1 MTSGGFLIPLLP
13 GARRKQ
19 IPPSVRSHS
28 ALHCFIQP
36 YMGDCST
43 DEDLP
48 AELKTSVIRQMNRHY
63 AKTPGTAVPGV

>member
-1 MTSGGFLIPLLP
+1 MTSGGFLIPLFP
-13 GARRKQ
+13 GTRRKQ
-19 IPPSVRSHS
+19 IFRSVRPPS
-28 ALHCFIQP
+28 ALCRLIRF

-48 AELKTSVIRQMNRHY
+48 AEPKSSVSERLNGHY

>member
-1 MTSGGFLIPLLP
+1 MTSGGFLIPLFP
-13 GARRKQ
+13 RARRKQ
-19 IPPSVRSHS
+19 IPRSVRSHG
-28 ALHCFIQP
+28 ALHRFIQP

-48 AELKTSVIRQMNRHY
+48 TELKTSVIRKMNRHY